1 MATVEYEICSF
12 LSKFRQLCDFGLNAN
27 LSFNNSSGNI
37 SVSLQVDIG
46 NIRQHSKKKG
56 GSHSRSRRRKRR
68 IDAST
73 EDMTYE
79 PASAVNESQ
88 TTYESDQPIANSE
101 SENDLTRP
109 LTSTSSD
116 NLHSLENVQSV
127 SNIDKESE
135 NSLTFQLEFGDDGI
149 KELL

>member
-1 MATVEYEICSF
+1 MINSITCLQDYILAQQLMISNAACGRLNKSHEGCKNLANLIQTKMATIDYEICSF
-12 LSKFRQLCDFGLNAN
+12 LSKFRQLCDFGLNTN

-56 GSHSRSRRRKRR
+56 ASHSRSRRRKRR
-68 IDAST
+68 NDAST

-88 TTYESDQPIANSE
+88 TTYESDQPISNSE
-101 SENDLTRP
+101 SENDL
-109 LTSTSSD
+109 
-116 NLHSLENVQSV
+116 
-127 SNIDKESE
+127 
-135 NSLTFQLEFGDDGI
+135 
-149 KELL
+149 